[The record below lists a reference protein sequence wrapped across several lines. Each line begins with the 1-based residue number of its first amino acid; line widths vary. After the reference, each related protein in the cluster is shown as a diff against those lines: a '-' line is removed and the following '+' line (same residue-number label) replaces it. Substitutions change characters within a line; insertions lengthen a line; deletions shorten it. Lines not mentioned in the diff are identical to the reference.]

1 MNKVNGKKKKSSP
14 WAASLW
20 RKGLNLALT
29 KLPMR
34 EKGDLKY
41 STKLSQEENDL
52 EVPNELSIEST
63 FLGKKGL
70 SLGERD

>member
-1 MNKVNGKKKKSSP
+1 MQCLQSPLSTQVSKASILFHEQGEWKKKKSNP

-34 EKGDLKY
+34 EKGDLEY
-41 STKLSQEENDL
+41 STKLSQEEKDL
-52 EVPNELSIEST
+52 KVPN
-63 FLGKKGL
+63 
-70 SLGERD
+70 